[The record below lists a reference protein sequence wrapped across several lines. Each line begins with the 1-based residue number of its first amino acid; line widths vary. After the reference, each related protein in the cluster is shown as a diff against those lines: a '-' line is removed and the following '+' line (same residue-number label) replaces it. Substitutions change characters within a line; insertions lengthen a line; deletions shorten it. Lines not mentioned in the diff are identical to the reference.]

1 MNDKSYNST
10 DMTKAITLQTKP
22 HIQSSAATENST
34 ISVVSQLILLF
45 DHRKTILAVSMFPC
59 ANRQN

>member
-22 HIQSSAATENST
+22 HIQSSAVTENST